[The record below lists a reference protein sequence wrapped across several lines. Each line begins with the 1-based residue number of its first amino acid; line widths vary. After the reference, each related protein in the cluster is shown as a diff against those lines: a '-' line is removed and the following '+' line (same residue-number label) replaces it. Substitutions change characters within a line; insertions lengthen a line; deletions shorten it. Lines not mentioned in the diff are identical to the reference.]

1 MRMKKLLMI
10 AVFAAALFG
19 LSVTASYAGSS
30 TECMPGCYCPD
41 AANTASYAPVNPAVM
56 IGNYQPPPGPN
67 GMMNHGGI
75 LGLLENHSNSM
86 RLRDKGYARQII
98 PQNDNGLG
106 MTCYDRAL
114 GLTARMGSI
123 FSDVA
128 PAGGF
133 PGANSTVFKSPIF
146 SPAAGTDKFL
156 LEALNNVMIPQLDQ
170 HVNDFTDSLSD
181 NLGATV
187 ATGFMAAI
195 MAAFNALLAPITTAI
210 GTLNSAMTTI
220 NTLYAAFKTAVRLLS
235 MVIGVPFFP
244 VVTGFLTGIN
254 LAWTAIKNF
263 ITATLNVIQ
272 ATIRGLV
279 NALLG
284 WLMGSATS
292 MAAAS
297 GTGQGEC
304 DRIAQ
309 LWGNGF
315 PATFMTNAGPN
326 WERALTQTGRQG
338 GTPYFS
344 FGDLLSMNPAGAG
357 ANMIQELGNASN
369 STIVNSVLSDI
380 GVGGG
385 LNRPG
390 NIASWPTSPPPPPR
404 PWQPGGLTIQQIISG
419 M

>member
-1 MRMKKLLMI
+1 MKRLLTI
-10 AVFAAALFG
+10 ALFAAALFG
-19 LSVTASYAGSS
+19 MSVTASHAGSS

-41 AANTASYAPVNPAVM
+41 AANPASYAPVIPAVR

-67 GMMNHGGI
+67 GMMNHGGV
-75 LGLLENHSNSM
+75 LGLMENHSNNM
-86 RLRDKGYARQII
+86 RMRNKGYARQII

-114 GLTARMGSI
+114 GLTARLGSI

-128 PAGGF
+128 PAGAFG
-133 PGANSTVFKSPIF
+133 GANSTVFKSAIF
-146 SPAAGTDKFL
+146 SPAAGTDKYL
-156 LEALNNVMIPQLDQ
+156 VDALNSVVMPQLQ
-170 HVNDFTDSLSD
+170 NHVNDFTDSLSD

-187 ATGFMAAI
+187 ASAFMAAL
-195 MAAFNALLAPITTAI
+195 MAAFNTLLAPVTGAI
-210 GTLNSAMTTI
+210 AAMNGAMTTI
-220 NTLYAAFKTAVRLLS
+220 NGLFAAFKTAVRLLS
-235 MVIGVPFFP
+235 SVIGVPFFP
-244 VVTGFLTGIN
+244 IVTGFLTAIN

-263 ITATLNVIQ
+263 ITTTLNALQATLRGFVQ
-272 ATIRGLV
+272 ALI
-279 NALLG
+279 N

-292 MAAAS
+292 MASAS
-297 GTGQGEC
+297 GSGSGDC
-304 DRIAQ
+304 DRIQQ
-309 LWGNGF
+309 LWGNGQ
-315 PATFMTNAGPN
+315 PASFMTNAGPN

-344 FGDLLSMNPAGAG
+344 FGDLISMNPPGAG

-385 LNRPG
+385 LHEPG
-390 NIASWPTSPPPPPR
+390 NIASWPKAPPTTFFFPPGEKSALPAAII
-404 PWQPGGLTIQQIISG
+404 GG

>member
-1 MRMKKLLMI
+1 MKKLLTI
-10 AVFAAALFG
+10 ALFAAALFG

-30 TECMPGCYCPD
+30 TECMPGCYCPN
-41 AANTASYAPVNPAVM
+41 AGASPPPNPSYM
-56 IGNYQPPPGPN
+56 IGNYNPPPGPN
-67 GMMNHGGI
+67 GMMNHGGV

-114 GLTARMGSI
+114 ALSARMGSI

-128 PAGGF
+128 PAGAF
-133 PGANSTVFKSPIF
+133 PGANSVVFKSPIF
-146 SPAAGTDKFL
+146 SPAAGTDKYL
-156 LEALNNVMIPQLDQ
+156 IQALNDVVLPQLQ
-170 HVNDFTDSLSD
+170 NHVNDFTDSLSD

-187 ATGFMAAI
+187 ASAFMAAI
-195 MAAFNALLAPITTAI
+195 MAAFNALLAPIMAAITTLNTAMSTLNTLFGTLKTAI
-210 GTLNSAMTTI
+210 RMLQFVT
-220 NTLYAAFKTAVRLLS
+220 
-235 MVIGVPFFP
+235 GVPFFP
-244 VVTGFLTGIN
+244 VVTGFLAAIN
-254 LAWTAIKNF
+254 AAWTAVRNF
-263 ITATLNVIQ
+263 ITATINAIQ

-284 WLMGSATS
+284 WLMGGATS

-297 GTGQGEC
+297 GSGSGDC
-304 DRIAQ
+304 DRIQQ
-309 LWGNGF
+309 LWGNGQ
-315 PATFMTNAGPN
+315 PASFMTNAGPN

-369 STIVNSVLSDI
+369 STIVNSVLGDI
-380 GVGGG
+380 GAGGG

-390 NIASWPTSPPPPPR
+390 NILSYPTSPPAFPR
-404 PWQPGGLTIQQIISG
+404 GTLPAGIISG

>member
-1 MRMKKLLMI
+1 MKKLLMI
-10 AVFAAALFG
+10 ALFAATLFG
-19 LSVTASYAGSS
+19 LSVTASYAGTS
-30 TECMPGCYCPD
+30 TQCMPGCYCPN
-41 AANTASYAPVNPAVM
+41 AGASPPPNPSYM
-56 IGNYQPPPGPN
+56 TGNYNPPPGPN
-67 GMMNHGGI
+67 GMMNHGGV

-106 MTCYDRAL
+106 MTCYDHAL
-114 GLTARMGSI
+114 ALTSRLGSV

-128 PAGGF
+128 PTGAF

-146 SPAAGTDKFL
+146 SPAAGTDKYL
-156 LEALNNVMIPQLDQ
+156 VDALNSVVMPQYQQ
-170 HVNDFTDSLSD
+170 HINDFTDSLSD

-187 ATGFMAAI
+187 AAAFMAAI
-195 MAAFNALLAPITTAI
+195 MAAFNALLAPVMAAIT
-210 GTLNSAMTTI
+210 TLNSAMTTI
-220 NTLYAAFKTAVRLLS
+220 NSLYAAFKTAVRLLS

-244 VVTGFLTGIN
+244 VVTGFLTAIN
-254 LAWTAIKNF
+254 AAWTAIKNF
-263 ITATLNVIQ
+263 ITATLNAIQ

-297 GTGQGEC
+297 GSGSGEC
-304 DRIAQ
+304 DRIQQ
-309 LWGNGF
+309 LWGNGQ
-315 PATFMTNAGPN
+315 PASFMTNAAPN

-344 FGDLLSMNPAGAG
+344 FGDLLSMNPAGGG

-369 STIVNSVLSDI
+369 STIVNSVLGDI
-380 GVGGG
+380 GAGGG
-385 LNRPG
+385 LNKPG
-390 NIASWPTSPPPPPR
+390 NILSYPNSPPAFPR
-404 PWQPGGLTIQQIISG
+404 GSLPTGPGGIISG